1 MSRLNK
7 WRTAE
12 VNKQI
17 VWRYTRN
24 GILFGLT
31 FPVIATIW
39 EVISQGLQLSI
50 ANIMLIHMNEPL
62 LWMINTAPFFLGVF
76 AFFAGRN
83 QLKAARLNA
92 ELRMRVRER
101 DRIVDELSTLR
112 NSQELNIEKQIAQ
125 LQATA
130 QVARE
135 ATSSHNLNQILTSTV
150 NLISEQFGFYHI
162 GIFLIEENG
171 NYAVLRAANSEEGRR
186 MLSRQHKLEVGQVG
200 IVGYVASSG
209 KPRIVLDVGQ
219 DGVFFDNPDLPLTR
233 SEMALPMKVQDRVI
247 AVLDVQSVQPE
258 AFNEQD
264 LAILQ
269 TLADQVALAIENT
282 RLLSERQQALEELES
297 SYSRQIHLA
306 WQKRLANRPI
316 AYTYEPSGIRAA
328 QASELGG
335 VSNET
340 NLLSVPI
347 RLRGQEIGSLK
358 LRRNGT
364 ASPWTPEDREL
375 VAEVVNQIALALE
388 NARLIDEI
396 QQRAV
401 QEQLVSQISQK
412 TQSSLDLEAV
422 MKAAVQ
428 EIGRA
433 VGASKVQIRLAPEK
447 MSAGQSS
454 SFSSQE
460 PSRS

>member
-1 MSRLNK
+1 
-7 WRTAE
+7 
-12 VNKQI
+12 
-17 VWRYTRN
+17 
-24 GILFGLT
+24 
-31 FPVIATIW
+31 
-39 EVISQGLQLSI
+39 
-50 ANIMLIHMNEPL
+50 
-62 LWMINTAPFFLGVF
+62 
-76 AFFAGRN
+76 
-83 QLKAARLNA
+83 
-92 ELRMRVRER
+92 
-101 DRIVDELSTLR
+101 
-112 NSQELNIEKQIAQ
+112 
-125 LQATA
+125 
-130 QVARE
+130 
-135 ATSSHNLNQILTSTV
+135 
-150 NLISEQFGFYHI
+150 
-162 GIFLIEENG
+162 
-171 NYAVLRAANSEEGRR
+171 
-186 MLSRQHKLEVGQVG
+186 
-200 IVGYVASSG
+200 
-209 KPRIVLDVGQ
+209 
-219 DGVFFDNPDLPLTR
+219 
-233 SEMALPMKVQDRVI
+233 VI

-269 TLADQVALAIENT
+269 TLADQVALAIENA

-306 WQKRLANRPI
+306 WQKRLADRPI

-328 QASELGG
+328 PVSQLGNI
-335 VSNET
+335 SNEK

-375 VAEVVNQIALALE
+375 VEEVVNQIALALE

-433 VGASKVQIRLAPEK
+433 VGASKVQIRLAPER
-447 MSAGQSS
+447 MSAGESS